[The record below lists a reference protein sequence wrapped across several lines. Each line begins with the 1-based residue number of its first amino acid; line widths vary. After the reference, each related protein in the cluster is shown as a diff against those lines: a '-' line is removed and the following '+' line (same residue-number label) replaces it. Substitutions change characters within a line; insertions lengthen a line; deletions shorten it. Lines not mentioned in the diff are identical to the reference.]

1 MLYNGPGPNPGGEY
15 NFMSDDL
22 HRLLRFIV
30 ERPLL
35 RSEQLDAERN
45 ATAVQDV
52 EQEMGG
58 IAEDSRNH
66 GERLAPAFAQGL
78 RAAAQAGGPLV
89 VDDTDRTGNDIADAF
104 ARFLVTTNL
113 ASSQSTDLGDEHYR
127 YSFEVN
133 WPRLRDVATSAGI
146 DLDAALRPAS

>member
-1 MLYNGPGPNPGGEY
+1 MA
-15 NFMSDDL
+15 DDL

-52 EQEMGG
+52 EQEVGG

-66 GERLAPAFAQGL
+66 AERLAPAFVEGL

-89 VDDTDRTGNDIADAF
+89 VEDTNPTGNDIADAF

-113 ASSQSTDLGDEHYR
+113 ATSQSSEIAEEHYR

-133 WPRLRDVATSAGI
+133 WQRLREVAAGAGI
-146 DLDAALRPAS
+146 DLDAALRTVG

>member
-1 MLYNGPGPNPGGEY
+1 M
-15 NFMSDDL
+15 
-22 HRLLRFIV
+22 
-30 ERPLL
+30 

-66 GERLAPAFAQGL
+66 AERLGSAFAQGL

-89 VDDTDRTGNDIADAF
+89 VDDTNPAGNDIADAF

-113 ASSQSTDLGDEHYR
+113 ASSQSSDLSEGHYR

-133 WPRLRDVATSAGI
+133 WPRLREVAAGAGV
-146 DLDAALRPAS
+146 DLDAALRNAS

>member
-1 MLYNGPGPNPGGEY
+1 MA
-15 NFMSDDL
+15 DDL
-22 HRLLRFIV
+22 QKLLRYIV

-52 EQEMGG
+52 EQEVGG

-66 GERLAPAFAQGL
+66 AERLGPAFAHGL

-89 VDDTDRTGNDIADAF
+89 VDDTDPTGNDIADAF

-113 ASSQSTDLGDEHYR
+113 ASSQSSDLSEGHYR

-133 WPRLRDVATSAGI
+133 WQRLREVAAGAGV
-146 DLDAALRPAS
+146 DLDAALRNAG

>member
-1 MLYNGPGPNPGGEY
+1 MAE
-15 NFMSDDL
+15 DL
-22 HRLLRFIV
+22 HRLLRYIV

-52 EQEMGG
+52 AQEVGG
-58 IAEDSRNH
+58 IADDSRNH
-66 GERLAPAFAQGL
+66 AERLAPAFVRGL

-89 VDDTDRTGNDIADAF
+89 VDDTDPTGNDIADAF

-113 ASSQSTDLGDEHYR
+113 ASSQSSEISEGHYR

-133 WPRLRDVATSAGI
+133 WPRLRDIATGAGI
-146 DLDAALRPAS
+146 DLDAALRSAG